1 MLSNIKY
8 YRRHYHNHSQDNN
21 AAHTMTMVEF
31 SVAAL
36 LGGVLISNIF
46 GVESHKLAGRHMV
59 QRGNPGAEALIQK
72 ARRYMKNGS
81 SHHSRRLEFDGSYNI
96 QFSQCVDIK
105 LLDDDLFGDDVI
117 EYTKAGEIIS
127 TKSYVLFHVCQDGD
141 CGSGSEDDLYLLDL
155 STYVK
160 NMASYH
166 ASTKSAYCDACDTY
180 YYDFCVSQAAADDD
194 AVAAAANDDAAAN
207 YEGDDA
213 ARKLVM
219 QKDQR
224 SRSLMRYITCDQCEA
239 YGCKGDNDVAA
250 ADTDEAVVDIIDE
263 ISACLN
269 TGVNWNGNN
278 MYVGFMCSPYGDGV
292 ELAIFLDDQCTVYSN
307 QKSFADIPSYYIY
320 NSEDAFTMAEA
331 HIKSAFTETTSCV
344 NEEFGD
350 PANESSESDDAVDQ
364 EVNGYCA
371 SIFQSELVAF
381 NSCAQDDDQS
391 NNYQNSNQND
401 DENFAFYE
409 YDMKYE
415 ELGEIDEVCTVFQLK
430 GGEYTYNYDIEKSG
444 TWNNHASGTRSSN
457 SGGTWYFLT
466 DDGNNATA
474 ISLYVILGIVVI
486 VLVFFAIWEKERRRR
501 ERMTEPIY
509 KGSSFGRLV

>member
-1 MLSNIKY
+1 
-8 YRRHYHNHSQDNN
+8 
-21 AAHTMTMVEF
+21 MVEF
-31 SVAAL
+31 SFAL
-36 LGGVLISNIF
+36 VGGVLISNII
-46 GVESHKLAGRHMV
+46 GVENKLAVRHMV
-59 QRGNPGAEALIQK
+59 QRGEPGAEALIQK
-72 ARRYMKNGS
+72 ARRYVKNGS
-81 SHHSRRLEFDGSYNI
+81 SHHSRRLEFDGSYNL

-117 EYTKAGEIIS
+117 DYTKAGEIIS
-127 TKSYVLFHVCQDGD
+127 TKSYVLFHVCQDDD

-166 ASTKSAYCDACDTY
+166 ASTKGAYCDACDTY
-180 YYDFCVSQAAADDD
+180 YYDFCVSQAAANDD
-194 AVAAAANDDAAAN
+194 AIAAAANDDAAA
-207 YEGDDA
+207 YYDGDDA

-219 QKDQR
+219 QKEQR
-224 SRSLMRYITCDQCEA
+224 SRRLMSYITCDQCE
-239 YGCKGDNDVAA
+239 YGCKGDNDDAA
-250 ADTDEAVVDIIDE
+250 DDTDEAVVDIINE

-269 TGVNWNGNN
+269 TGVNWNGYN

-292 ELAIFLDDQCTVYSN
+292 ELAIFIDDQCTAYIN

-320 NSEDAFTMAEA
+320 NSEDAFAMVEA
-331 HIKSAFTETTSCV
+331 HIKSAFTETTSCA
-344 NEEFGD
+344 NDEFGD
-350 PANESSESDDAVDQ
+350 PANQISESDDAVGQ

-371 SIFQSELVAF
+371 SIFQSELIAF

-391 NNYQNSNQND
+391 NYNQNSNQNVD
-401 DENFAFYE
+401 DIFAFYE

-415 ELGEIDEVCTVFQLK
+415 ELGEIDDVCTVLQLK

-466 DDGNNATA
+466 DGGNNATA

-486 VLVFFAIWEKERRRR
+486 ALVFFAIWEKERRRR
-501 ERMTEPIY
+501 VRMTEPIY
-509 KGSSFGRLV
+509 TGSSFGRLV